1 MSKAHLSRQATD
13 YEIACGSAPY
23 VYDINPTD
31 DLTCQM
37 SKSSANNNAS
47 AMFCSTSTEGC
58 NRITGPMI
66 QHYLYHAAVR
76 DIEKYC

>member
-1 MSKAHLSRQATD
+1 MYHLSRHATD

-37 SKSSANNNAS
+37 AKSSANNNAS
-47 AMFCSTSTEGC
+47 AMFSSTSTEGC
-58 NRITGPMI
+58 NRITGAII
-66 QHYLYHAAVR
+66 QHYQYYEAVSN
-76 DIEKYC
+76 IEKYC